1 MWRHRAPLDEVW
13 AGPVIGRPHD
23 VVAGGHPQVATAPAL
38 GRRPRGE
45 PGSVTHPALDG
56 VLSAAR
62 AREEGISRWLLRSG
76 GFARVRHDVHVRADL
91 SLEAPDVRVAVAA
104 AALPARTVIGG
115 WAAARLHESGV
126 ITRQLDLF
134 DGRLPDV
141 RPSSRTLPVLV
152 TGEAATRV
160 RVTAGVEVFRSVVP
174 PEEREVIAGVPLTSP
189 ARTAFDLARL
199 WPLVPAVAALDRLL
213 ALGLV
218 TLEEVRGPLAERVR
232 WNGVA
237 RGRRALG
244 LADGGA
250 ESPRE
255 THLRLLWQAA
265 GFGRPLCN
273 PVVTDARGGFVAR
286 VDLLDPDAGVVG
298 EYDGAVHADAARR
311 ADDAR
316 RQEALEDL
324 GLVVVRAAD
333 RDVGT
338 AAGREA
344 WRARLSRAYARA
356 RTRSGSW
363 RLAPAP
369 SCPEPLNWSM
379 ATPKRLKWSEVA
391 PPRST

>member
-1 MWRHRAPLDEVW
+1 M
-13 AGPVIGRPHD
+13 
-23 VVAGGHPQVATAPAL
+23 
-38 GRRPRGE
+38 
-45 PGSVTHPALDG
+45 THPAFDG

-62 AREEGISRWLLRSG
+62 ARDVGISRWQLRSG
-76 GFARVRHDVHVRADL
+76 GFARVRHDVYVRADR
-91 SLEAPDVRVAVAA
+91 SLDTPDVRIAVVA

-115 WAAARLHESGV
+115 WAAARLHESRV
-126 ITRQLDLF
+126 PDRQLDLF
-134 DGRLPDV
+134 DGCLPDV
-141 RPSSRTLPVLV
+141 RPSSRALPVLV

-160 RVTAGVEVFRSVVP
+160 RVTRGLEVFRSVVP
-174 PEEREVIAGVPLTSP
+174 PEERDVIAGIPVTSP

-199 WPLVPAVAALDRLL
+199 WPLVPAVVALDRLL

-218 TLEEVRGPLAERVR
+218 TIEEILGLFQERVR
-232 WNGVA
+232 WNGVP

-273 PVVTDARGGFVAR
+273 PVVTDGGGRFVAR
-286 VDLLDPDAGVVG
+286 VDLLDPAAGVVG
-298 EYDGAVHADAARR
+298 EYDGAVHAEACRR

-333 RDVGT
+333 PDVRT

-344 WRARLSRAYARA
+344 WRARLTRAYSRA
-356 RTRSGSW
+356 RTRSGAW
-363 RLAPAP
+363 RLAPT
-369 SCPEPLNWSM
+369 SSRPEPLNWSM
-379 ATPKRLKWSEVA
+379 AAAKRLTWSEVA

>member
-1 MWRHRAPLDEVW
+1 M
-13 AGPVIGRPHD
+13 
-23 VVAGGHPQVATAPAL
+23 
-38 GRRPRGE
+38 
-45 PGSVTHPALDG
+45 
-56 VLSAAR
+56 
-62 AREEGISRWLLRSG
+62 
-76 GFARVRHDVHVRADL
+76 RHDVHVRADL
-91 SLEAPDVRVAVAA
+91 DPGAPDVRVAVVATT
-104 AALPARTVIGG
+104 LPARTVIGG
-115 WAAARLHESGV
+115 WAAARLHESRVPG
-126 ITRQLDLF
+126 RQLDLF
-134 DGRLPDV
+134 DGHLPDI
-141 RPSSRTLPVLV
+141 RPSSRALPVLV

-160 RVTAGVEVFRSVVP
+160 RVTAGIEVFRSVVP
-174 PEEREVIAGVPLTSP
+174 PGERAVIAGVPVTNG

-213 ALGLV
+213 ALRLV
-218 TLEEVRGPLAERVR
+218 TLEDVHGLLQERCR
-232 WNGVA
+232 WNGVP

-273 PVVTDARGGFVAR
+273 PVVTDSGGGFVAR

-298 EYDGAVHADAARR
+298 EYDGVVHAQAARR

-333 RDVGT
+333 PDVGT

-344 WRARLSRAYARA
+344 WRARLARAYSRA
-356 RTRSGSW
+356 RTRTGSW
-363 RLAPAP
+363 RLAPP
-369 SCPEPLNWSM
+369 TSPCSEPLNWSM
-379 ATPKRLKWSEVA
+379 AAPKRLKWSEVA
-391 PPRST
+391 PLRST